1 MCTELLDTKF
11 FAAAR
16 NKNNQPVSTCPA
28 LITRGP
34 AALLGRRRRGSSR
47 DGAWLVA
54 ALCSVLLYITVN
66 KINEHIFSHYIQS
79 RSQYIMAIISYLAHR
94 LVPGQ
99 SLLLLLELAML
110 LWAFVK
116 HLSTP
121 SFFPAACSAAF
132 RTGVVP
138 CWWRGAARRAWGRYG
153 RGGEAVLRVNFL
165 RGVATDS

>member
-1 MCTELLDTKF
+1 MCTELLDTRF

-16 NKNNQPVSTCPA
+16 NKNNQPVCPPHGG
-28 LITRGP
+28 TRGP

-79 RSQYIMAIISYLAHR
+79 RSQYIMAIISYLAYR

-99 SLLLLLELAML
+99 SQLLPLLLKLAAL
-110 LWAFVK
+110 LWIFGK

-121 SFFPAACSAAF
+121 SLFPAVCLAVFGTVAATF
-132 RTGVVP
+132 R
-138 CWWRGAARRAWGRYG
+138 WRGAARRA
-153 RGGEAVLRVNFL
+153 
-165 RGVATDS
+165 